1 MCHVY
6 LEHMSQLT
14 IYLPDE
20 LAASLRRDAK
30 KAGKSLSAYMA
41 ELATRRGR
49 GKAVWPQEFN
59 RLYGA
64 CRGELVEPED
74 PPPDELP
81 GS

>member
-1 MCHVY
+1 
-6 LEHMSQLT
+6 MSQLT

-41 ELATRRGR
+41 ELATGQRRGK
-49 GKAVWPQEFN
+49 GGWPEEFN

-64 CRGELVEPED
+64 CRGELVEAED

-81 GS
+81 RS

>member
-41 ELATRRGR
+41 ELATGQQRRRAG
-49 GKAVWPQEFN
+49 WPEGFN

-64 CRGELVEPED
+64 CRGELIDAED